1 MQFMII
7 VKFTID
13 SEAGVLPDEKL
24 MTEVAG
30 YHEER
35 PKPEFW
41 STPPVCNRVPRTGG
55 SGTPETTGYLS
66 MDPSP
71 KPRNS
76 SPGALNELESTVLWV
91 RSHAISVKNV
101 RT

>member
-7 VKFTID
+7 VKSTID

-41 STPPVCNRVPRTGG
+41 STPPVCKSSAKDWWIRY
-55 SGTPETTGYLS
+55 SGNKQTFVDGPFTET
-66 MDPSP
+66 
-71 KPRNS
+71 K
-76 SPGALNELESTVLWV
+76 ELVAGCT
-91 RSHAISVKNV
+91 K
-101 RT
+101 